1 MANIN
6 GNEIFFGIVGEV
18 EQPAA
23 PDKLPSWFPEVN
35 AVQDLKDHFGDDMS
49 ENYVD
54 VAYKLKSGTYQYMY
68 MRCYCNTADSIKIYS
83 GNGTQMTLGYT
94 VNGSKISYRVVGYT
108 SDGSS
113 KNWWSQNWDNYSTNF
128 ALVYDIDTS
137 KICIINKGKFFN
149 ISTYNLNFQM
159 L

>member
-6 GNEIFFGIVGEV
+6 GHEIFFGIVGEV

-54 VAYKLKSGTYQYMY
+54 VAFKAASGANPYNY
-68 MRCYCNTADSIKIYS
+68 MRCYCDTADSIKVYTS
-83 GNGTQMTLGYT
+83 NGTQIFLSYT
-94 VNGSKISYRVVGYT
+94 VNGSKIAYRAIGYS
-108 SDGSS
+108 SDGTS
-113 KNWWSQNWDNYSTNF
+113 KQYYNENWDNFQELISNNF
-128 ALVYDIDTS
+128 DTS

-149 ISTYNLNFQM
+149 VSTYNLTFQM